1 MMIVKHGNLMQKY
14 WLAIA
19 LLTMASVVSAA
30 DVPAGLVKK
39 VSGTVRIERGG
50 TAVPVQ
56 VGTFVMNGDRI
67 VTDADSS
74 AGLTLQDDTL
84 LSAGPSSVISLNHFA
99 FNSTT
104 NDGGMSLQILKGT
117 LRAITGLIARNS
129 PAAVEVKTPTT
140 TIGIRGTDFIVEV
153 PEND

>member
-1 MMIVKHGNLMQKY
+1 MMIVKHRNLMRKY

-74 AGLTLQDDTL
+74 VGLTLQDDTL

>member
-1 MMIVKHGNLMQKY
+1 MMIVKHRNLMRKY

-74 AGLTLQDDTL
+74 VGLTLLDDTL

-117 LRAITGLIARNS
+117 LRAITGLIARKS

>member
-1 MMIVKHGNLMQKY
+1 MMIVKHRNLMRKY

-74 AGLTLQDDTL
+74 VGLTLLDDTL

>member
-1 MMIVKHGNLMQKY
+1 MMIVKHRNLMRKY

-56 VGTFVMNGDRI
+56 VGTFVMAGDRI

-74 AGLTLQDDTL
+74 VGLTLQDDTL